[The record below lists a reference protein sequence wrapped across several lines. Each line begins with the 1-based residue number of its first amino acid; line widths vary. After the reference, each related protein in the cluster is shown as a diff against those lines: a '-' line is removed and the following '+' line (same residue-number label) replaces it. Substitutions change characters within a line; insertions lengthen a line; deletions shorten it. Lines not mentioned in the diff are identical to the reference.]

1 MVPAL
6 QLKSGVPEPT
16 APQELQIY
24 SNIALQQQVYRRW
37 VYSSSTAL
45 HLLWWFNIYIKSYS
59 YSNSSST
66 AQADLSKTL
75 QLYSST
81 ALQQLFSS
89 TAVPALQLQESVRST
104 APHPQEFQIYSF
116 TAPGL
121 SKSQEDYSSSS
132 ASTVVQAL
140 RLQLSRAPQQALK
153 PSSSPL
159 SSSRQL

>member
-1 MVPAL
+1 VVPAL

-45 HLLWWFNIYIKSYS
+45 HLLQWFNLYIKSYS

-81 ALQQLFSS
+81 AMQY
-89 TAVPALQLQESVRST
+89 AAAL
-104 APHPQEFQIYSF
+104 
-116 TAPGL
+116 
-121 SKSQEDYSSSS
+121 
-132 ASTVVQAL
+132 
-140 RLQLSRAPQQALK
+140 
-153 PSSSPL
+153 
-159 SSSRQL
+159 